1 MKLDEMTQEQA
12 AMLRL
17 AMRFLREAESPSE
30 DDWESLF
37 TMLIMGHSHVL
48 RLFVDNEPNYQVLK

>member
-1 MKLDEMTQEQA
+1 
-12 AMLRL
+12 MLEL

-37 TMLIMGHSHVL
+37 TMLIMGHSVVL
-48 RLFVDNEPNYQVLK
+48 RLFVENAPGYQIQE